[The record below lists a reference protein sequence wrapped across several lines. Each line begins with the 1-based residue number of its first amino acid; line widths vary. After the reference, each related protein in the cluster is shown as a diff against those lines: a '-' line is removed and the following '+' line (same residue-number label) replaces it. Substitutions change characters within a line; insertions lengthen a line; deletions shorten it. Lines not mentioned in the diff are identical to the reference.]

1 MGVGGGAVAGQGST
15 LRQDNALAKVLGQ
28 SLREQLNSGKMRLLL
43 FLSYQEKLFLRT
55 EQEGRRFV
63 QAVFKTIL
71 KLGGHAGLKA
81 I

>member
-1 MGVGGGAVAGQGST
+1 MGVGGGAVAGHGSS

-71 KLGGHAGLKA
+71 KLGGHAG
-81 I
+81 